1 MADSRAIG
9 IFDSGLGGLSVVKE
23 IMKVLPTEDLI
34 YFGDTGRVPYGNKGV
49 DVIRKYALEDE
60 RFLLSK
66 DVKMIVA
73 ACGTVSSVAADTAEG
88 LPVPFF
94 EMITHAAKAA
104 VMATENGKI
113 GVLGTAATVASE
125 SHKKAIRQ
133 IDPAVSVFAQSCPLF
148 VPLVEEGWFSPD
160 DAVVHKTVER
170 YLDPVL
176 RFGADTLILGCTH
189 YPLLE
194 DAIRAVAGDI
204 TLINPGIAVAN
215 AVSEHLKKTG
225 TQNPSGG
232 AHFFFVSD
240 TPQSFQKTASILLG
254 EKLDKTKVKQVEI
267 TAI

>member
-9 IFDSGLGGLSVVKE
+9 IFDSGLGGLSVAKE
-23 IMKVLPTEDLI
+23 IMKVLPKEDLI

-49 DVIRKYALEDE
+49 EVIRKYALEDE

-104 VMATENGKI
+104 VMATKNGKI
-113 GVLGTAATVASE
+113 GVLGTAATVASA

-133 IDPAVSVFAQSCPLF
+133 IDPAVSVYAQSCPLF

-176 RFGADTLILGCTH
+176 QFGADTLILGCTH

-204 TLINPGIAVAN
+204 VLINPGIAVAN
-215 AVSEHLKKTG
+215 AVSEHLKETG

-232 AHFFFVSD
+232 AHFFYVSD

-254 EKLDKTKVKQVEI
+254 KNLDETKVKQVEI